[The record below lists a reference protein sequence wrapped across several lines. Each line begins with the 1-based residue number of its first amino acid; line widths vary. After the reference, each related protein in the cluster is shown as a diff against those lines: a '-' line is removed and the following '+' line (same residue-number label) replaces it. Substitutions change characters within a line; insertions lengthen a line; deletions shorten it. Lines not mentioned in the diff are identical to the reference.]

1 VIAPSDARRVRVP
14 QGPPEM
20 GGVESA
26 VLDAPPVSGGIENE
40 PRRRGSLREVLPQA
54 LGGSERKR
62 TNKFRAMLHCERSWG
77 RVPLRRT
84 RLRPTRWRVRVP
96 QGPPEDC
103 RGETALL
110 KVPAIFWFVSGRTP
124 DARGVRGSVRSPGG
138 KGRIWRGWPLRGGR
152 GDRRR
157 RGFESED
164 QRRHGIAL
172 TPRGGFEALRT
183 QIAIWADL
191 RATGMGGFAFPQ
203 EDSPEG

>member
-1 VIAPSDARRVRVP
+1 
-14 QGPPEM
+14 M
-20 GGVESA
+20 
-26 VLDAPPVSGGIENE
+26 N
-40 PRRRGSLREVLPQA
+40 
-54 LGGSERKR
+54 
-62 TNKFRAMLHCERSWG
+62 
-77 RVPLRRT
+77 VPLRAPGAIGTWGSRRAT
-84 RLRPTRWRVRVP
+84 RGGFESLRAH
-96 QGPPEDC
+96 QKIAGAES
-103 RGETALL
+103 ALL
-110 KVPAIFWFVSGRTP
+110 DIPAIFWFVGGRTP